1 MLTGVASEV
10 VHVSGLPTHTLR
22 AGVAGPAL
30 VLLHGTAIDSARLT
44 FGPSLPELG
53 RHFTVYAPD
62 LPGYGHSR
70 SPLTD
75 GGLPLLEEFLPAFI
89 DAIGVHRA
97 HLAGFS
103 MGGGLALGY
112 ALDRPDQV
120 DRLILID
127 SYGLGGTIH
136 LPVLPYLALRI
147 HSADKP
153 VWWALRRNENLL
165 RWFLAIFVLGDRHL
179 ASRQLVRE
187 VHEHLSRPGSE
198 AAFMSWL
205 RREIQ
210 PGLLRTNYR
219 ARLRKLQSPTL
230 ILHGARDLIV
240 PAYRAR
246 RAARLVP
253 KGRLVEVRGCG
264 HWLPREA
271 REVMEREIVRFLE

>member
-1 MLTGVASEV
+1 MSANVASEV
-10 VHVSGLPTHTLR
+10 LNVAGLPTHILR
-22 AGVAGPAL
+22 AGDTGPPL

-53 RHFTVYAPD
+53 RHFRVYAPD
-62 LPGYGHSR
+62 LPGYGDSP
-70 SPLTD
+70 SPLT
-75 GGLPLLEEFLPAFI
+75 GTELPLLDEFLPTFL
-89 DAIGVHRA
+89 DAIGEQSA

-112 ALDRPDQV
+112 ALDRPDRV

-153 VWWALRRNENLL
+153 VWWALRRNERLL
-165 RWFLAIFVLGDRHL
+165 RWFLATFVLGERRL
-179 ASRQLVRE
+179 ASPQLVRE
-187 VHEHLSRPGSE
+187 VHEHLSRPGAE

-205 RREIQ
+205 RQEIR

-219 ARLRKLQSPTL
+219 ERLRSLQTPTL

-253 KGRLVEVRGCG
+253 RARLIQVRGCG

-271 REVMEREIVRFLE
+271 REVMEREMVRFLE